1 VKRLAPHL
9 LLVVVGLINLFP
21 LYYMIVAALQA
32 GGRFFDAGRLLPPA
46 APAWD
51 NFTRLFTENGF
62 GRLFLN
68 STMITSIAV
77 AIGSV
82 IAVLAAFAFTRVHSR
97 AAGALFNVT
106 VALLAVPPIVV
117 LVPLFLLAADAGL
130 INSYAAPIVIYV
142 GFILPFSVLLLKN
155 FFEEI
160 PAELLQAAR
169 VEGAG
174 ALQQL
179 WHVVLPLSRAPLVAL
194 AVVNALWVWN
204 ELLIAIVFL
213 QDENRR
219 TLQAGIAF
227 FAGRNV
233 VDLPLT
239 MAGSLIATLP
249 ILIAFAFGQRA
260 FVRGLAG
267 GAIKG

>member
-1 VKRLAPHL
+1 
-9 LLVVVGLINLFP
+9 LINLFP

-117 LVPLFLLAADAGL
+117 LVPLFFVGRRRGTDQQLCSADRHLRRLHPALLGPAA
-130 INSYAAPIVIYV
+130 
-142 GFILPFSVLLLKN
+142 
-155 FFEEI
+155 E
-160 PAELLQAAR
+160 ELLRGDPGRTAAGGSGRGRRGVAAAVARR
-169 VEGAG
+169 VA
-174 ALQQL
+174 
-179 WHVVLPLSRAPLVAL
+179 VSRAPLVAL

-239 MAGSLIATLP
+239 M
-249 ILIAFAFGQRA
+249 QDR
-260 FVRGLAG
+260 
-267 GAIKG
+267 